1 MIQRIIEAQENA
13 REKTPQE
20 KTASEEGYII
30 SLYTW
35 RNYPQDYRILWEY
48 FFGPKLEKPV
58 KRSFDET
65 FAHVHAQLMTGNL
78 PLRKHS
84 EDMSGHYEVFVH
96 LLQRLYAERWSG
108 DSGVS
113 CRELLDAAGPWRPD
127 NTWGHSGFWRWS
139 PQREAWNALVD
150 REFPRAAKPE

>member
-1 MIQRIIEAQENA
+1 MHGKKRRRKRRRAKKGTLSPCIRGETTRRI
-13 REKTPQE
+13 T
-20 KTASEEGYII
+20 GYCGNI
-30 SLYTW
+30 
-35 RNYPQDYRILWEY
+35 